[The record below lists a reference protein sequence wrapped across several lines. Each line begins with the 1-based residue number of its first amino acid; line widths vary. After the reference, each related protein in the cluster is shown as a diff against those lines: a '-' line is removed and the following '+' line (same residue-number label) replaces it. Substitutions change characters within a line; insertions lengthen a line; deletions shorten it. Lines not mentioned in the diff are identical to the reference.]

1 MSDTTPILALPVL
14 VPGQAQPYVTHNGA
28 LRRLDMLAQT
38 VVEAFDAETPP
49 ELPEAGRVYALG
61 AVPTAAWAGHP
72 LSLAAWIDET
82 WLFIDL
88 QPGWRACSRDSGTL
102 RIWDGAAW
110 GLPAAD
116 LDQVAGLGIR
126 TDHDA
131 TNRLSVKAEAT
142 LLSHDGAG
150 HQLKIN
156 KKTGT
161 DTASLLYQSNWSGR
175 AETGLAGSDDWS
187 LKVSPDGSAWTEA
200 LVVNATT
207 GSVNFMPDA
216 AAAAAVLKS
225 KTGYDASLKFS
236 PQSADTWSIIG
247 TTGGALAFYDF
258 STLHTPMTVK
268 PGAVANTLVMDSSSR
283 IGIGGATPNAK
294 LHVTQAE
301 TATPSML
308 SYCSSA
314 AFASSALTTSI
325 GTAASSSF
333 SFVAAY
339 SSGGDL
345 EFRVRG
351 DGTVTADGSFTGGGA
366 DYAEYFEW
374 ADGNPGE
381 EDRRGLSVVLVGDKI
396 RAGQP
401 GEQPI
406 GVISVNPSVVGD
418 GDIDRWTGKYL
429 CDDFGDY
436 LLENYEVI
444 EWTETLTRTEEGET
458 VTEEVPHS
466 HAADQLPDGV
476 TVPEDATR
484 LTRQRRMLNP
494 AFDPTQEY
502 LSRADRPEWAM
513 VGLMGKLRLRK
524 GQPVDARWL
533 KMRDISVEVEEWLV
547 R

>member
-82 WLFIDL
+82 WLFVDL

-175 AETGLAGSDDWS
+175 AEMGLAGSDDWS

-200 LVVNATT
+200 LKINATT
-207 GSVNFMPDA
+207 SVLAGTAVVASATDTTSGRVPTVGWMGLGSD
-216 AAAAAVLKS
+216 
-225 KTGYDASLKFS
+225 GS
-236 PQSADTWSIIG
+236 PYINDHFNPFQMLGQRSPIG
-247 TTGGALAFYDF
+247 LALLRWPNGRGAF
-258 STLHTPMTVK
+258 
-268 PGAVANTLVMDSSSR
+268 
-283 IGIGGATPNAK
+283 IGI
-294 LHVTQAE
+294 
-301 TATPSML
+301 
-308 SYCSSA
+308 
-314 AFASSALTTSI
+314 
-325 GTAASSSF
+325 
-333 SFVAAY
+333 
-339 SSGGDL
+339 DL
-345 EFRVRG
+345 GFH
-351 DGTVTADGSFTGGGA
+351 
-366 DYAEYFEW
+366 
-374 ADGNPGE
+374 
-381 EDRRGLSVVLVGDKI
+381 
-396 RAGQP
+396 
-401 GEQPI
+401 
-406 GVISVNPSVVGD
+406 
-418 GDIDRWTGKYL
+418 L
-429 CDDFGDY
+429 CDYCLDVFKLQLVLGWIDLLGFGPEER
-436 LLENYEVI
+436 LLEGGNQG
-444 EWTETLTRTEEGET
+444 L
-458 VTEEVPHS
+458 
-466 HAADQLPDGV
+466 
-476 TVPEDATR
+476 
-484 LTRQRRMLNP
+484 
-494 AFDPTQEY
+494 DPRI
-502 LSRADRPEWAM
+502 LILLRADNCLQLGN
-513 VGLMGKLRLRK
+513 VI
-524 GQPVDARWL
+524 GQFIRCGHARCHN
-533 KMRDISVEVEEWLV
+533 KTRAE
-547 R
+547 

>member
-126 TDHDA
+126 TDHDV

-156 KKTGT
+156 KKTSA

-175 AETGLAGSDDWS
+175 AEMGLAGSDDWS
-187 LKVSPDGSAWTEA
+187 IKVSPDGSTWTEA
-200 LVVNATT
+200 LVVDADT
-207 GSVNFMPDA
+207 GSVTLMSGA
-216 AAAAAVLKS
+216 ATPTAVLKS
-225 KTGYDASLKFS
+225 ATGYDASILFT
-236 PQSADTWSIIG
+236 PGGTQTWSVEAKVGGDLAFGDVSAPSTPVTFKAGASSDTFVVDSTSNVGIG
-247 TTGGALAFYDF
+247 TASPTTKLQVYQPSGG
-258 STLHTPMTVK
+258 S
-268 PGAVANTLVMDSSSR
+268 
-283 IGIGGATPNAK
+283 IGISSICTSGAFT
-294 LHVTQAE
+294 
-301 TATPSML
+301 
-308 SYCSSA
+308 
-314 AFASSALTTSI
+314 SSALATTVNAP
-325 GTAASSSF
+325 AASTFRFIS
-333 SFVAAY
+333 AY

-351 DGTVTADGSFTGGGA
+351 DGNVTADGTFTGGGA

-374 ADGNPGE
+374 TDGNPGE
-381 EDRRGLSVVLVGDKI
+381 EDRRGLSVVLVDDKI
-396 RAGQP
+396 RAAQP

-406 GVISVNPSVVGD
+406 GVISANPSVVGD

-429 CDDFGDY
+429 YDDFGEY

-444 EWTETLTRTEEGET
+444 EWTETVTRTEVGET
-458 VTEEVPHS
+458 VSEEVPHS